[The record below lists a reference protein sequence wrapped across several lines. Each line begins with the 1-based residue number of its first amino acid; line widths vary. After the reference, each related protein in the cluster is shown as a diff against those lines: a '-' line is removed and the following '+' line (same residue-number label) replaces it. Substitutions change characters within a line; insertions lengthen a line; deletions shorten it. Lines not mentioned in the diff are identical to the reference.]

1 MKNLLKLI
9 FIFIT
14 LNVSAQKTDKL
25 IPALYGAAFQNATEV
40 DTGARAVYQRKLAK
54 TNPIIAKK
62 TVAHKLA
69 RSCFYV
75 LRDDLEF
82 DVDKAFGYSK

>member
-40 DTGARAVYQRKLAK
+40 DTGARAVYQRKLELLQTHLLPKIDA
-54 TNPIIAKK
+54 I
-62 TVAHKLA
+62 
-69 RSCFYV
+69 RF
-75 LRDDLEF
+75 
-82 DVDKAFGYSK
+82 

>member
-40 DTGARAVYQRKLAK
+40 DTGARAVYQRKLELLQ
-54 TNPIIAKK
+54 T
-62 TVAHKLA
+62 
-69 RSCFYV
+69 
-75 LRDDLEF
+75 DLLPKIDAIRF
-82 DVDKAFGYSK
+82 